1 MKFLFY
7 YLKSR
12 KTAVILFVLFSLLFL
27 CSFILYKIPAGAVL
41 YPSMLFTFFAA
52 VFIFFDYRK
61 AKKKHNKLG
70 EIQKYTENL
79 IDFLPEAETAE
90 DNDYQQIIRLINE
103 EQKKR
108 NTEMNIKYSDMMD
121 YYTAWVHQIKT
132 PISSIKLTLQN
143 NDTALSRKIAEDLF
157 RIEQY
162 VQMVLMFLRLD
173 SDYTDYLIQE
183 YSLDNIVKGAVKKY
197 AGQFIRR
204 KINLVYTPLDIKVIT
219 DEKWLSFVIEQI
231 ISNSLK
237 YTPKGEISIYLEN
250 PKTLCIK
257 DTGIGIAPEDIPR
270 VFEKGYTGYN
280 GRTDKKAS
288 GIGLYLCKRIC
299 TNLGHTISAFS
310 SQGKGT
316 IIKINL
322 NQEKLCI
329 E

>member
-1 MKFLFY
+1 MNFMY
-7 YLKSR
+7 YYFKQR
-12 KTAVILFVLFSLLFL
+12 KPAVILFVLFSLLFL

-41 YPSMLFTFFAA
+41 YPSMLCAFFAA

-61 AKKKHNKLG
+61 ALKKHNELC
-70 EIQKYTENL
+70 ELQKHTEN
-79 IDFLPEAETAE
+79 ITDFLPEAETAE
-90 DNDYQQIIRLINE
+90 DNDYQQLIRLIHE
-103 EQKKR
+103 EQKQK
-108 NTEMNIKYSDMMD
+108 NTQMNIKYSEMMD

-143 NDTALSRKIAEDLF
+143 NDTALSRIIEEDLF

-162 VQMVLMFLRLD
+162 VEMVLMFLRLD

-183 YSLDNIVKGAVKKY
+183 YSLDGIIKSAVKKF

-204 KINLVYTPLDIKVIT
+204 KINLVYEPFNIKVIT
-219 DEKWLSFVIEQI
+219 DEKWLTFVIEQVL
-231 ISNSLK
+231 SNALK
-237 YTPKGEISIYLEN
+237 YTPKGEIAIYLEN

-299 TNLGHTISAFS
+299 TNLGHCISVFS
-310 SQGKGT
+310 TPDKGT
-316 IIKINL
+316 VIKINL
-322 NQEKLCI
+322 HQEKLFT